1 MYCGIGRD
9 KSNKDCEKPYK
20 HPATSPLTVGKQV
33 EKQADKKRK
42 GDWMVTITSTVT
54 KKETYLIENE
64 TKEDAEYIAT
74 DQNCSPRFKCTL
86 WNSTESDV
94 EEEEVV
100 SKEVSFS
107 VVIRPSEVMTFL
119 IL

>member
-1 MYCGIGRD
+1 MEE
-9 KSNKDCEKPYK
+9 NKENVAEE
-20 HPATSPLTVGKQV
+20 ATQETTEQV
-33 EKQADKKRK
+33 EE
-42 GDWMVTITSTVT
+42 T
-54 KKETYLIENE
+54 KKPNINEDGDYVVNLDKPIENE

-100 SKEVSFS
+100 SKEVSFELDEDQKGYWKD
-107 VVIRPSEVMTFL
+107 VKND
-119 IL
+119 

>member
-1 MYCGIGRD
+1 MVLVLVLDIGVNIMTLPFKTEKE
-9 KSNKDCEKPYK
+9 KSAWNDF
-20 HPATSPLTVGKQV
+20 

-74 DQNCSPRFKCTL
+74 DQNCSPRFKCTF
-86 WNSTESDV
+86 WNSTESDP

-100 SKEVSFS
+100 SKEVSFELDENKKGYWK
-107 VVIRPSEVMTFL
+107 EV
-119 IL
+119 